1 MLKLMFGVLLQENKC
16 MHRAPMGKTIENK
29 TNISTIISDFARVA
43 SVHKITKKTK
53 FDSIKTD

>member
-1 MLKLMFGVLLQENKC
+1 MFGVLLQENKC
-16 MHRAPMGKTIENK
+16 MHRAPMGETIENK